1 VTCGGDP
8 IMIDPKDLRT
18 YQIFQELEKN
28 QTPSQRDL
36 ARKLNVSLGLVNSFM
51 KKLVLKGYFKITN
64 IPKNRVK
71 YILTPTGAAEKT
83 RLTYKYIQHSF
94 DFYKSARSQLHT
106 LLQHLSDQNIERV
119 VFWGTG
125 TMAEIAYITLQE
137 TPIQLVAVV
146 DNKNIGNKF
155 LNFSIVGINQLQ
167 SLIYDKIIVTPK
179 KYTKEIAAE
188 LIQKGISPEKLII
201 LGENIGSRPS

>member
-1 VTCGGDP
+1 
-8 IMIDPKDLRT
+8 MIDPKDLRT
-18 YQIFQELEKN
+18 YQIFQELEKD

-106 LLQHLSDQNIERV
+106 LLKHLADQKIERV

-137 TPIQLVAVV
+137 TPIQLIAVV
-146 DNKNIGNKF
+146 DNKNVGKKF
-155 LNFSIVGINQLQ
+155 LNFVIADSDQLDSI
-167 SLIYDKIIVTPK
+167 SYDKIIVTQK
-179 KYTKEIAAE
+179 KHTQEVASE
-188 LIQKGISPEKLII
+188 LIQKGIPPEKLIL
-201 LGENIGSRPS
+201 LGENLGTRLS